1 MCISADMSEVE
12 TSSAPKVKLNI
23 VVLKSSMSI
32 YNYNTYNIH
41 IIIET
46 IHISPALLGDKISSS
61 SKVSMM
67 PLSRAIWT
75 VSGVILTVT
84 GLAKVTSWF
93 FAIVISRSPLS
104 ILW

>member
-1 MCISADMSEVE
+1 MSEVE
-12 TSSAPKVKLNI
+12 TDEFSSAPKVKLNI

-32 YNYNTYNIH
+32 YNYNIH

-67 PLSRAIWT
+67 LLSRASGT